1 MDRLEAERLDQRVH
15 RSVAGR
21 QELQEQP
28 HHHHGGDE
36 VGRIGDHLR
45 GLLEA
50 RRLRVVDQ
58 QRQDDRDGKPRHQG
72 VDGDADGVAHHAR
85 ELVGAEELDEL
96 IEPHPRA
103 APDPLDG
110 DELAERDLGAVH
122 RQVVED
128 HEVGDG
134 YGEDQ
139 VELPVAA
146 DPRQEPPAAPADRLR
161 GCRVHVRHTA
171 YSTNH
176 ARPRPTGSAGR
187 ELEDVPHRLPRLRRG
202 AAPGP
207 GAATFRHRA
216 ARTVADCLPYAGY
229 RDYDRRMYS
238 HKETCSH
245 KEGRMIDI
253 SRTVAVG
260 ALVAAL
266 TFGAAGAAFA
276 AGEAEAGASG
286 VAMSAPGV
294 LPIVEET
301 VTLRVAAIPHATV
314 EDLTT
319 NYATEWLEQ
328 QTGVHVE
335 WNVLPRKDARQKIN
349 LMLTSATDL
358 PDVFLGNGA
367 VTPEQATLY
376 GGQGL
381 FLPLNDFI
389 DQYSTEVKRFF
400 EENPLIEKIGTSP
413 DGNIYSLGNYD
424 LCYHCYYSQRV
435 WYNKTWL
442 DKLGL
447 AVPQTTEEL
456 YAVLTAFKTQDP
468 NGNGKADEVPFTGA
482 TTGWNT
488 TLDGYLMN
496 PFEYNDARD
505 RLYLDGGNGG
515 GRVHYRRL
523 ARRAALHE
531 QAVRRGAD
539 RSGGV
544 HPGSEPDEAGCRG

>member
-1 MDRLEAERLDQRVH
+1 M
-15 RSVAGR
+15 
-21 QELQEQP
+21 
-28 HHHHGGDE
+28 
-36 VGRIGDHLR
+36 
-45 GLLEA
+45 
-50 RRLRVVDQ
+50 
-58 QRQDDRDGKPRHQG
+58 
-72 VDGDADGVAHHAR
+72 
-85 ELVGAEELDEL
+85 
-96 IEPHPRA
+96 
-103 APDPLDG
+103 
-110 DELAERDLGAVH
+110 
-122 RQVVED
+122 
-128 HEVGDG
+128 
-134 YGEDQ
+134 
-139 VELPVAA
+139 
-146 DPRQEPPAAPADRLR
+146 
-161 GCRVHVRHTA
+161 
-171 YSTNH
+171 
-176 ARPRPTGSAGR
+176 
-187 ELEDVPHRLPRLRRG
+187 
-202 AAPGP
+202 
-207 GAATFRHRA
+207 F
-216 ARTVADCLPYAGY
+216 
-229 RDYDRRMYS
+229 
-238 HKETCSH
+238 
-245 KEGRMIDI
+245 I
-253 SRTVAVG
+253 SRTIAVG
-260 ALVAAL
+260 AIVAL
-266 TFGAAGAAFA
+266 LSLGVAGAAFA
-276 AGEAEAGASG
+276 AGETEAGASG
-286 VAMSAPGV
+286 VMMSAPGV
-294 LPIVEET
+294 LPIVEEP
-301 VTLRVAAIPHATV
+301 VTLRVAAIPHVTV

-367 VTPEQATLY
+367 VTPEQAALY

-447 AVPQTTEEL
+447 AVPQTTDEL

-505 RLYLDGGNGG
+505 RLYLAGGTVVAAFTTDGWRDGLRWMNRLYAEGLIDQEGFTQDQNQMKQGVEGETILYGTIAAGVPAAFSLNEGEATKNFYLLPPVAGPGGLRRTPFFPPAHGFRNGRFVITREAEHPEVAFRWADYMYAEEATLTLYFG
-515 GRVHYRRL
+515 
-523 ARRAALHE
+523 E
-531 QAVRRGAD
+531 Q
-539 RSGGV
+539 GV
-544 HPGSEPDEAGCRG
+544 DWKYSEPGEVGVDDEPALFEELTMVRGVPGQNQAWSHMSPRHASWAIIQSRTTDPDDIWYIEKRLYDATKSGQEPYGAPEEMVLPPLFVSLTDQQEFNELRTTINEFVGENIALFVTGKMDPDGDWDAYLAELDKIGIDRYLELVQSTYDRDYK

>member
-1 MDRLEAERLDQRVH
+1 M
-15 RSVAGR
+15 
-21 QELQEQP
+21 
-28 HHHHGGDE
+28 
-36 VGRIGDHLR
+36 
-45 GLLEA
+45 
-50 RRLRVVDQ
+50 
-58 QRQDDRDGKPRHQG
+58 
-72 VDGDADGVAHHAR
+72 
-85 ELVGAEELDEL
+85 
-96 IEPHPRA
+96 
-103 APDPLDG
+103 
-110 DELAERDLGAVH
+110 
-122 RQVVED
+122 
-128 HEVGDG
+128 
-134 YGEDQ
+134 
-139 VELPVAA
+139 
-146 DPRQEPPAAPADRLR
+146 
-161 GCRVHVRHTA
+161 
-171 YSTNH
+171 
-176 ARPRPTGSAGR
+176 
-187 ELEDVPHRLPRLRRG
+187 
-202 AAPGP
+202 
-207 GAATFRHRA
+207 F
-216 ARTVADCLPYAGY
+216 
-229 RDYDRRMYS
+229 
-238 HKETCSH
+238 
-245 KEGRMIDI
+245 I
-253 SRTVAVG
+253 SRTIAVG
-260 ALVAAL
+260 AIVAL
-266 TFGAAGAAFA
+266 LSLGVAGAAFA
-276 AGEAEAGASG
+276 AGETEAGASG
-286 VAMSAPGV
+286 VMMSAPGV
-294 LPIVEET
+294 LPIVDET
-301 VTLRVAAIPHATV
+301 VTLRVAAIPHVTV

-367 VTPEQATLY
+367 VTPEQAALY

-447 AVPQTTEEL
+447 AVPQTTDEL

-505 RLYLDGGNGG
+505 RLYLDGGTVVAAFTTDGWRDGLRWMNRLYAEGLIDQEGFTQDQNQMKQGVEGETILYGTIAAGVPAAFSLNEGEATKNFYLLPPVAGPSGLRRTPFFPPAHGFRNGRFVITREAEHPEVAFRWADYMYAEEATLTLYFG
-515 GRVHYRRL
+515 
-523 ARRAALHE
+523 E
-531 QAVRRGAD
+531 Q
-539 RSGGV
+539 GV
-544 HPGSEPDEAGCRG
+544 DWKYSEPGEVGVDDKPALFEELTMVRGVPGQNQAWSHMSPRHASWAIIQSRTTDPDDVWYIEKRLYDATKSGQEPYGAPEEMVLPPLFVSLTDQQEFNELRTTINEFVGENIALFVTGKMDPDGDWDAYLAELDKIGIDRYLELVQSTYDRDYR